1 MAGRTKWNFWKL
13 FKYAIDGIL
22 NFSQIPLSISSW
34 FGIFMT
40 FFAALMM
47 MFIIIRKALF
57 GDPVN
62 GWASLICV
70 IIFIGGIQLFC
81 IGIMGQYIAKI
92 YLETKKRPHY
102 IIAESNLEDTK
113 IIR

>member
-1 MAGRTKWNFWKL
+1 
-13 FKYAIDGIL
+13 
-22 NFSQIPLSISSW
+22 
-34 FGIFMT
+34 MT

-47 MFIIIRKALF
+47 IFIIVRKFLF

-92 YLETKKRPHY
+92 YMETKKRPHF
-102 IIAESNLEDTK
+102 IVAESNLPDAQK
-113 IIR
+113 IR